1 MKEKQFDKWQ
11 KMRMKGKRRFI
22 LINGLLSWG
31 VPMFVVMT
39 FVVNMPE
46 NAEMTFG
53 LIAINALIWTLGGL
67 AFGYLTWTL
76 SEKNYQKELKNR
88 ESA

>member
-1 MKEKQFDKWQ
+1 MKDKQFDKWQ
-11 KMRMKGKRRFI
+11 KMRAKGKEKFI

-46 NAEMTFG
+46 NGEMVFG
-53 LIAINALIWTLGGL
+53 LIAINALIWALGGL
-67 AFGYLTWTL
+67 AFGYFTWTL

-88 ESA
+88 ESV

>member
-1 MKEKQFDKWQ
+1 MKDKHFNKWQ
-11 KMRMKGKRRFI
+11 KMRVKGKGRFI

-46 NAEMTFG
+46 NGEMAFG
-53 LIAINALIWTLGGL
+53 LIAINALIWALGGL
-67 AFGYLTWTL
+67 AFGYFTWTL

-88 ESA
+88 EST